1 MARLFVSHATA
12 DRKFVES
19 ELLGLFRALG
29 FDPWFAESD
38 IRTSEQWERMIL
50 GALRSSK
57 WFVLVMSPKSAV
69 SEWVKDE
76 LAWAIEEAPDYIVP
90 ILIDD
95 CNPRDFHIRL
105 SRIQHLDFRQNPKEA
120 REQLIRLLVDK
131 EYKPFVRD
139 IGTSDPLKRKL
150 RSFWL
155 PLVEGGLQIVLGRF
169 REFTAFEQSGLLGVG
184 DAVAMTELRA
194 GLESVGLPG
203 VPISY
208 ADRLDGDALKTNLVL
223 LGGPDANVLTREMAR
238 RIRSTLK
245 FGDPDRHVIAMFD
258 SVEQRQ
264 FAPRRSQPDTL
275 ENDFGIVFSCNNP
288 FAPRKRVILGAGS
301 FGYGTWACVRFLL
314 SEEFLDHPLG
324 VERAEAEFL
333 IEAEVLWET
342 PQRVRLHVARSL
354 TNDA

>member
-1 MARLFVSHATA
+1 MVRLFVSHATA

-19 ELLGLFRALG
+19 ELLGLLRALG

-38 IRTSEQWERMIL
+38 IQTSEQWERMIL

-76 LAWAIEEAPDYIVP
+76 LAWAIEEASEYIIP

-105 SRIQHLDFRQNPKEA
+105 PRIQYLDFRQNLKEA

-131 EYKPFVRD
+131 EYKPFVQG

-155 PLVEGGLQIVLGRF
+155 PFFEGGLQIVLGRF
-169 REFTAFEQSGLLGVG
+169 REFAAFEQSGLLGVG

-194 GLESVGLPG
+194 GLESVGLLG

-223 LGGPDANVLTREMAR
+223 LGGPDANLLTREVAR
-238 RIRSTLK
+238 RIQSTLK
-245 FGDPDRHVIAMFD
+245 FGDPDRHVIALFD
-258 SVEQRQ
+258 SVDQRQ
-264 FAPRRSQPDTL
+264 FVPRRSPPDTI
-275 ENDFGIVFSCNNP
+275 ENVFGIVFSCNNP
-288 FAPRKRVILGAGS
+288 FASHKRVILGAGS

-314 SEEFLDHPLG
+314 SEGFLDHPLS

-342 PQRVRLHVARSL
+342 PQRVRLHVARPL
-354 TNDA
+354 TNGT